1 MKVVICSSTRHH
13 DTAEYYA
20 KEIKEA
26 GIEVFCPPIVS
37 STEKWRRLSDK
48 QKKKELK
55 KLIEEHFNEI
65 SSSDAILIINKNNYI
80 GTSVNIEIGYAVA
93 KSKRIF
99 TIEPDTDLSRSTL
112 IEAVING
119 PQQIKELLAD

>member
-37 STEKWRRLSDK
+37 STEKWRLLSDK
-48 QKKKELK
+48 EKTTELK
-55 KLIEEHFNEI
+55 NSL
-65 SSSDAILIINKNNYI
+65 KN
-80 GTSVNIEIGYAVA
+80 TST
-93 KSKRIF
+93 R
-99 TIEPDTDLSRSTL
+99 
-112 IEAVING
+112 
-119 PQQIKELLAD
+119 LAHRMQF